1 MRKFFL
7 ICCIGIIF
15 CLSACVSKNDY
26 ELLSQEVISLQNDY
40 NQLKEEYS
48 SLSSSLSETQIE
60 LSALKLD
67 VENSSVEQQAKN
79 SNYDEIYELYSAA
92 TSIPDIVYTTTGS
105 ENGMA
110 GCGWLLEGDITEIK
124 SLSGIEYIVVEN
136 DGGKFAV
143 IEISSYTLF
152 PEDWKV
158 GDHILIHIEYVGFA
172 EALNLPAG
180 YFTGFYILNR

>member
-1 MRKFFL
+1 
-7 ICCIGIIF
+7 
-15 CLSACVSKNDY
+15 
-26 ELLSQEVISLQNDY
+26 
-40 NQLKEEYS
+40 
-48 SLSSSLSETQIE
+48 
-60 LSALKLD
+60 LSALKQD
-67 VENSSVEQQAKN
+67 TENFLTVQQEKN
-79 SNYDEIYELYSAA
+79 SNYDEVFELYSAA
-92 TSIPDIVYTTTGS
+92 TSIPDIVYTTAGS

-110 GCGWLLEGDITEIK
+110 GCGWLLEGNISEIK

-180 YFTGFYILNR
+180 YYTGFYILKR